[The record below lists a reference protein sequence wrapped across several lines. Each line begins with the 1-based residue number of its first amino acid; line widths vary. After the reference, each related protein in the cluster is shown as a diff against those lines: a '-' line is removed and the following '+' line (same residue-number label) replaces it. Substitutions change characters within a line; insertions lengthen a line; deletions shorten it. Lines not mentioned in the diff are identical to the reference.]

1 MDQRQAT
8 PLSNAYF
15 SQDNMQRVQRGL
27 ISGIKQKTGL
37 VIGPQSWSELLK
49 IMRNIYNRFWH
60 DDYQNIPAQLMELN
74 RITIKEAV
82 RWTLPDLL
90 MHEKF
95 QREVLTNPVNPLPL
109 PQLMSQRGNRLNGQ
123 GPADALGL

>member
-15 SQDNMQRVQRGL
+15 SKDNMQRVQRGL
-27 ISGIKQKTGL
+27 IDGVKQKTGL
-37 VIGPQSWSELLK
+37 VIGPQNWSEILK

-60 DDYQNIPAQLMELN
+60 DDYQNIKSQLMELN

-90 MHEKF
+90 MHKKF
-95 QREVLTNPVNPLPL
+95 QSEVMRNPINPLPL

-123 GPADALGL
+123 GPADAFGL